1 MKKMQYL
8 QPQTEVV
15 LIKTNTHL
23 LDASP
28 NRIQGDNPEAI
39 LDPVNMKGSDGS
51 DAASR
56 HSLWD
61 DEEDF

>member
-28 NRIQGDNPEAI
+28 NTIKGDAENTI
-39 LDPVNMKGSDGS
+39 LDTEKMEEGNGG

-56 HSLWD
+56 RSLWD
-61 DEEDF
+61 DEDDF

>member
-28 NRIQGDNPEAI
+28 NRIQGDDPKAI
-39 LDPVNMKGSDGS
+39 IDTNTLGEGNGE

-56 HSLWD
+56 RSLWD